1 MASPLVL
8 RSAAYRQFPVPAG
21 PFVLVTD
28 AELASRF
35 VIDETASRPGTTI
48 VPCGPTDKLGDVL
61 AALPDDADVLVVRPR
76 AFLTSPN
83 VGSLARQRI
92 AVMPCGST
100 PMTDQHVAYFL
111 TVLERTNPVEQ
122 AKRADAFFD
131 AVGNATSLR
140 LVPTGPD
147 APPGE
152 ACTFDAHGEHY
163 EWNQQAGP
171 LGPGEQQIAPAG
183 ELSVLPMAI
192 TDFDPS
198 RHLALDGTFTLRG
211 WPIVHAGYNAGL
223 LGEQAALFESLLPL
237 TRHAVAITIADGTIT
252 EVRPRSA
259 EPAGQAVA
267 RALDELLNAEPHY
280 RAVWEL
286 GFGINTTMSV
296 QPANCGCN
304 EVYGGTD
311 GVVHLGLGL
320 TPYTRFALTF
330 LCPDTALVDDTG
342 TALIGMTPGAT
353 TSVRRT
359 SRIRRTRSASCGC
372 H

>member
-1 MASPLVL
+1 MDSPLVL
-8 RSAAYRQFPVPAG
+8 RSATYRQFPDPVG

-28 AELASRF
+28 AELACL
-35 VIDETASRPGTTI
+35 VVVDETASRPDTSI
-48 VPCGPTDKLGDVL
+48 VPCEPADQLGDVL

-76 AFLTSPN
+76 SFLTSPN
-83 VGSLARQRI
+83 VASLARQRI
-92 AVMPCGST
+92 AVLPCGST
-100 PMTDQHVAYFL
+100 PMTDDHVAYFL
-111 TVLERTNPVEQ
+111 SVLARTDPVEQ

-131 AVGNATSLR
+131 AVDSATGLR

-147 APPGE
+147 VVSGASC
-152 ACTFDAHGEHY
+152 AFDAHGEHY
-163 EWNQQAGP
+163 VWNQQAGP

-183 ELSVLPMAI
+183 ELSVLPMEI

-198 RHLALDGTFTLRG
+198 RRLALDGTFILRG
-211 WPIVHAGYNAGL
+211 MPIVHAGYDPGL
-223 LGEQAALFESLLPL
+223 LDEQAALFESLRPL
-237 TRHAVAITIADGTIT
+237 AKHAVAVTIADGLIT
-252 EVRPRSA
+252 EVRSRSA
-259 EPAGQAVA
+259 EPAGLAVA
-267 RALDELLNAEPHY
+267 RALDELLDTEPRY

-286 GFGINTTMSV
+286 GFGINTAMSV

-311 GVVHLGLGL
+311 GVVHMGLGL

-342 TALIGMTPGAT
+342 TALIGTAPSTAT
-353 TSVRRT
+353 AGRP